1 MTPAKKETKTNANIP
16 ALKKVVYEVP
26 IDKHVIHVTIK
37 HVKKYNDRI
46 KSLFALLEEPKD
58 ELEYYDAEEL
68 KKANPCLYF
77 TDTGG
82 LARVLGNWYYKNNTG
97 GKYTF
102 PLTTDELKSYVL
114 QFIKET
120 EVCLTEQ
127 SALKIAQ
134 YAPKKK
140 DGTLAKK
147 RVTLLIK
154 SKWANHDGDCTAL
167 IARNVSDTD
176 LDIEMIDLYIGE
188 DKFSSA
194 EAIIA
199 AGILDKTSRAQIVS
213 SISAQIGDSAE
224 KKQTITKGHLLH
236 GTKIPRFLDKEMNV
250 PYGKTLIKVVF
261 SGNGINNHFKIE
273 VEPIL
278 QEGKTFSNYLYYDR
292 KKYDQLVEKL
302 ISDGR
307 IHKGRSISPRLLSEN
322 LKQLSHDEILEYF
335 ERAIKDIV
343 NCWSEEKLLEIVSS
357 LPRKKD
363 GTLAKN
369 RVTRIIEAPYL
380 KVSPYDG
387 SVSLDVLE
395 VKNISDNKIELR
407 YSSADYPGDQPMR

>member
-1 MTPAKKETKTNANIP
+1 M
-16 ALKKVVYEVP
+16 
-26 IDKHVIHVTIK
+26 
-37 HVKKYNDRI
+37 
-46 KSLFALLEEPKD
+46 
-58 ELEYYDAEEL
+58 
-68 KKANPCLYF
+68 
-77 TDTGG
+77 
-82 LARVLGNWYYKNNTG
+82 GNWYYKNNTR

-127 SALKIAQ
+127 SAPKIAQ

-224 KKQTITKGHLLH
+224 KKQTNECGLNTIAMLLSLQQRNNSDDRTISELFLLMVDELADITFGHALQL
-236 GTKIPRFLDKEMNV
+236 ILDMMLQMIQERFGLAD
-250 PYGKTLIKVVF
+250 
-261 SGNGINNHFKIE
+261 
-273 VEPIL
+273 
-278 QEGKTFSNYLYYDR
+278 
-292 KKYDQLVEKL
+292 DQL
-302 ISDGR
+302 D
-307 IHKGRSISPRLLSEN
+307 
-322 LKQLSHDEILEYF
+322 
-335 ERAIKDIV
+335 
-343 NCWSEEKLLEIVSS
+343 EIVSEFIAR
-357 LPRKKD
+357 LPFSYQHA
-363 GTLAKN
+363 LH
-369 RVTRIIEAPYL
+369 L
-380 KVSPYDG
+380 K
-387 SVSLDVLE
+387 
-395 VKNISDNKIELR
+395 
-407 YSSADYPGDQPMR
+407 AA